1 MGVNHWFIGLMIAFI
16 LVGVAMVL
24 IILMQRP
31 HGGGLAAAFGGAG
44 AGGGDSVFG
53 GRVGD
58 ALTWATIIAF
68 VLFLG
73 LALGLNVVSPSAS
86 IPRGACCLPDGTCE
100 ELTESVCLSSNG
112 TWQGAG
118 SDCATA
124 GCPPAEDSA
133 EAILPEDGGEAPV
146 DTGAGEPAG
155 TEPADEAPAGEP
167 EAPGEEPDNTEP
179 PAGGSGE

>member
-1 MGVNHWFIGLMIAFI
+1 MGVNQWFIGLMIAFI

-73 LALGLNVVSPSAS
+73 LALGLNVVSPSKSA
-86 IPRGACCLPDGTCE
+86 PRGACCLPDGTCE
-100 ELTESVCLSSNG
+100 ELTERVCLNSDG

-118 SDCATA
+118 TDCESTD
-124 GCPPAEDSA
+124 CPPAP
-133 EAILPEDGGEAPV
+133 EAMEVPPDEAG
-146 DTGAGEPAG
+146 TGAPEG
-155 TEPADEAPAGEP
+155 TGPTEPAGEP
-167 EAPGEEPDNTEP
+167 EPDQEETENTEP
-179 PAGGSGE
+179 PAGGSPE